1 MAVNRILDSQ
11 GSHILGNIN
20 ANGHVWLI
28 NPNGLFFGKN
38 AQVNVGGLV
47 ASALDTANPLGF
59 PFFNYRFTGNSTA
72 TVENQGVINAGFDST
87 EEAGTKHGGYV
98 ALVGHHV
105 KNTGSISTAERGTV
119 ALTAGSNIQ
128 LKLSGNSLISLS
140 VDQNQLNAMAV
151 NGGVMQADGGQ
162 LVLSAGAANSALASV
177 VNNTG
182 VMQARTTTISKGR
195 IVLSSAAK
203 DGQLHLSGTLNASG
217 GDLGEGGTVHT
228 QASVIKVS
236 DSTLVDTRS
245 TAQSWGT
252 WSLVQNN
259 AAQNTADSKL
269 SSMIS
274 GTALGE
280 ALNHS
285 NVSLFTDKD
294 LQIDTPVA
302 WNAPSKLSLVAHE
315 NIAIDAAMNAAN
327 ANGQLSLAYGQ
338 ASTNG
343 TVAGVKSAYS
353 VKAPVSLMEGNNF
366 STQLGS
372 SGEVKNFYVITR
384 LGDQGSRSGK
394 DLQGI
399 NGNLGGN
406 FVLGADIDASSTARW
421 NNGLGFKPIGNGGAS
436 SNFSGT
442 FDGLGHSVT
451 GLTINRPTADNIGLF
466 GSARNATI
474 KNITVSG
481 VSMLGQYSVGG
492 LIGTTSYSTIDNAH
506 TSGRVTGNANAG
518 GLIGSSLSATV
529 INSDSTADVFGSD
542 SNGAIGGLIGGMYAG
557 SVSNSHTSGRV
568 QGLTTVGGL
577 VGNASN
583 ATVSNSYSLSE
594 VVGVNSGSGIGAK
607 AGGWR

>member
-1 MAVNRILDSQ
+1 MVYFL
-11 GSHILGNIN
+11 
-20 ANGHVWLI
+20 
-28 NPNGLFFGKN
+28 GKN

-217 GDLGEGGTVHT
+217 GNLGEGGTVHT

-236 DSTLVDTRS
+236 DSTRVDTRS

-252 WSLVQNN
+252 WSLEQSN
-259 AAQNTADSKL
+259 AAQNTPDSKL

-302 WNAPSKLSLVAHE
+302 WNAPSKLSLVAHK
-315 NIAIDAAMNAAN
+315 NIAIDAALNATN
-327 ANGQLSLAYGQ
+327 PNGQLSLAYGQ

-343 TVAGVKSAYS
+343 TVAGVKSAYT

-372 SGEVKNFYVITR
+372 SGGVKNYYVITR

-421 NNGLGFKPIGNGGAS
+421 NNGLGFNPI
-436 SNFSGT
+436 
-442 FDGLGHSVT
+442 
-451 GLTINRPTADNIGLF
+451 
-466 GSARNATI
+466 
-474 KNITVSG
+474 
-481 VSMLGQYSVGG
+481 
-492 LIGTTSYSTIDNAH
+492 
-506 TSGRVTGNANAG
+506 
-518 GLIGSSLSATV
+518 
-529 INSDSTADVFGSD
+529 
-542 SNGAIGGLIGGMYAG
+542 
-557 SVSNSHTSGRV
+557 
-568 QGLTTVGGL
+568 
-577 VGNASN
+577 
-583 ATVSNSYSLSE
+583 
-594 VVGVNSGSGIGAK
+594 
-607 AGGWR
+607 